1 MEILNTIKG
10 WVTGIT
16 AVLGSL
22 FGLAIFAELLFGR
35 FLGDVSVIANV
46 LVLMETLG
54 DKGFVGLLAMIV
66 VLSVMKKDN

>member
-22 FGLAIFAELLFGR
+22 FGLAIFAELLFGQ